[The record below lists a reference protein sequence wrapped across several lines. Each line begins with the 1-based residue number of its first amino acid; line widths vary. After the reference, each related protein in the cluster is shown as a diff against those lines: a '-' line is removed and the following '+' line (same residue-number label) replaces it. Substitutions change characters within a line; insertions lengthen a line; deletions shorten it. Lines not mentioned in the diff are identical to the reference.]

1 MAAKKAKAKGFA
13 RIARG
18 AGIAVGG
25 VVGAAGALNAIR
37 VASEKFAVDRVRR
50 ADDPFA
56 DEHFGELKADR
67 DYTVVATDGVPIYV
81 EEVGSPDASLVIVFA
96 HGYTLNMGSFHF
108 QRQALRKLRS
118 PSVRMVFYDQRSH
131 GKSGRSRADDCTID
145 QLGRDLR
152 EIIRTAA
159 GDRPVILI
167 GHSMGGMTVMG
178 LADIEGELFGDQ
190 VLGVALL
197 STSAGNVVSTLR
209 AGRMPKSLV
218 ERALPLL
225 AKGAQAAPKALES
238 ARGGVSNAMWLLIR
252 RFSFGS
258 AGAPASLADYVDR
271 MIAATPVDVVADFYR
286 TLAGHDKVAA
296 LPALRNCEV
305 LVMCGDEDRIT
316 PMEHSE
322 LLAREL
328 PEAELFVVPGAGH
341 MAMMEKHELVDL
353 RLQAFIHRA
362 YKRSRPQ
369 AKKRA

>member
-1 MAAKKAKAKGFA
+1 MAAKNSKTKVFA

-25 VVGAAGALNAIR
+25 VIGAAGALNAIR
-37 VASEKFAVDRVRR
+37 VASEKVAVDRARR
-50 ADDPFA
+50 GDDPYA
-56 DEHFGELKADR
+56 DESFGKLIADR
-67 DYTVVATDGVPIYV
+67 DYTVIATDGVPLYV
-81 EEVGSPDASLVIVFA
+81 EEVGSPDAPLVMVFA

-108 QRQALRKLRS
+108 QREVLRRLRS

-131 GKSGRSRADDCTID
+131 GKSGRSPADDCTID

-152 EIIRTAA
+152 EVIRTAA
-159 GDRPVILI
+159 GARPVILF

-178 LADIEGELFGDQ
+178 LADIAGEMFGDQ
-190 VLGVALL
+190 IIGVALL
-197 STSAGNVVSTLR
+197 STAAGNIVSTLR
-209 AGRMPKSLV
+209 AGRMPRSFV
-218 ERALPLL
+218 ERALPVL
-225 AKGAQAAPKALES
+225 AKGAQTAPNLLEN

-258 AGAPASLADYVDR
+258 AGAPASLSDYVDR
-271 MIAATPVDVVADFYR
+271 MIAATPVEVVADFYR
-286 TLAGHDKVAA
+286 ALAGHDKVAA
-296 LPALRNCEV
+296 LSALRNCEV

-328 PEAELFVVPGAGH
+328 PDAELFVVPEAGH
-341 MAMMEKHELVDL
+341 MAMMEKPELINL

-362 YKRSRPQ
+362 YKQSRQ
-369 AKKRA
+369 QTKKHA

>member
-1 MAAKKAKAKGFA
+1 MAAKKSKSKAFA

-18 AGIAVGG
+18 AGLAVGG
-25 VVGAAGALNAIR
+25 VVGAAGALNAVR
-37 VASEKFAVDRVRR
+37 VASEKVAVDRARR
-50 ADDPFA
+50 GDDPFA
-56 DEHFGELKADR
+56 DEPFGKLKADR
-67 DYTVVATDGVPIYV
+67 DYTVIATDGVPLYV
-81 EEVGSPDASLVIVFA
+81 EEVGSPDAPLVIVFA
-96 HGYTLNMGSFHF
+96 HGYTLNLGSFHF
-108 QRQALRKLRS
+108 QRQALRRHRS

-131 GKSGRSRADDCTID
+131 GKSGRSQADDCTID

-152 EIIRTAA
+152 EVIRTAA
-159 GDRPVILI
+159 GDRPVILV

-178 LADIEGELFGDQ
+178 LADISGEMFGDQ
-190 VLGVALL
+190 IRGVALL
-197 STSAGNVVSTLR
+197 STSAGNIVSTLR

-225 AKGAQAAPKALES
+225 AKGAQTTPKLLEN

-322 LLAREL
+322 LLAREI
-328 PEAELFVVPGAGH
+328 PEAELFVVPEAGH
-341 MAMMEKHELVDL
+341 MAMMEKPELINL
-353 RLQAFIHRA
+353 RLQGFIRRA
-362 YKRSRPQ
+362 SKQTVPQ
-369 AKKRA
+369 TKKRA